1 MLNLG
6 DAWNA
11 RYCCSYEFGQYEPV
25 LLRVWLPSD
34 RLTISWDEPYISE
47 SEPHSRTF
55 PGFQPSSF
63 TCSVMRHVE
72 SCFGIR
78 MPAKS
83 RRPNWGLPTKI
94 SANLRSSQSAS
105 IPVSIQLLGRDV
117 GLVPFFTKRLGIN
130 MRKKDLTAKAIRK
143 KEARIHIQLVC
154 IRVTDFSQSESAPI
168 GQHPQRAACYTYW
181 LSLLDKAH
189 LLSGFAEAL
198 LGSVLCLVHSFPICL
213 LGTQRQHRK
222 AHRGSGWGLT
232 GADTMEQVPITL
244 MSPRAWGDESIQLAQ
259 LWEQEP
265 DLLQPFIVTI
275 LCRCLNGAQN
285 AFDEWINPPESIR
298 VSDTV

>member
-1 MLNLG
+1 MLNLR

-55 PGFQPSSF
+55 PEFQPSSF
-63 TCSVMRHVE
+63 NCSVMRHVK

-83 RRPNWGLPTKI
+83 RRSNWGLPMKI

-105 IPVSIQLLGRDV
+105 IPASIQLLWRDV
-117 GLVPFFTKRLGIN
+117 GLVPFFTKRLGIT

-198 LGSVLCLVHSFPICL
+198 LGSALCLVSSFPICL

-222 AHRGSGWGLT
+222 THRGSGWGLT
-232 GADTMEQVPITL
+232 GADTMEQVPAQWSRSPL
-244 MSPRAWGDESIQLAQ
+244 PWCPREPEAMSPFNWLSSENRSQI
-259 LWEQEP
+259 
-265 DLLQPFIVTI
+265 F
-275 LCRCLNGAQN
+275 
-285 AFDEWINPPESIR
+285 FNPSSWQSCAD
-298 VSDTV
+298 V